1 MIQLTTWQVIT
12 LVIVIVGAIGGF
24 GRVLLKQIENRLVD
38 KFEAQDRRL
47 EEVELEVRRLGSEL
61 PLQYVRREDWI
72 RFSAAIDHKLD
83 RLAEL
88 VMKSLARGQRAR
100 D

>member
-12 LVIVIVGAIGGF
+12 LVVVIVGAIGGF
-24 GRVLLKQIENRLVD
+24 GRVLLAQIERRLVD
-38 KFEAQDRRL
+38 KFEQQDRRL
-47 EEVELEVRRLGSEL
+47 TELEAEVRRQGSEL
-61 PLQYVRREDWI
+61 PLHYVRREDWI

-88 VMKSLARGQRAR
+88 VIGKMAGGTRAR